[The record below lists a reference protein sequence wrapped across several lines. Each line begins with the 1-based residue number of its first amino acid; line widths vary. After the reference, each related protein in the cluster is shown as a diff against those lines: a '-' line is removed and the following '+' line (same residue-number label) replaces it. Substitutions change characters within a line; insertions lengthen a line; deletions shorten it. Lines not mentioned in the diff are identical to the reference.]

1 MFLKWH
7 VLASHKSLMMMST
20 LHSCGL
26 VFSFHASLT
35 CRMQVLYN
43 ISIAAQ
49 ILSIP
54 RLSGFLQLRCS
65 VWRILEKLCASYCLV
80 GIWSIAWV
88 RHLFSLNQSDV
99 NLCSGVKVSFPFSW
113 MKLNPSIV

>member
-26 VFSFHASLT
+26 VFSFHTSLT
-35 CRMQVLYN
+35 CRMQVLFN

-54 RLSGFLQLRCS
+54 RLSSFLQLRCS
-65 VWRILEKLCASYCLV
+65 VWQILEKLHVLYCLV

-88 RHLFSLNQSDV
+88 RHLFSLNQSDGNFAAV
-99 NLCSGVKVSFPFSW
+99 QIYPL
-113 MKLNPSIV
+113 PSAG